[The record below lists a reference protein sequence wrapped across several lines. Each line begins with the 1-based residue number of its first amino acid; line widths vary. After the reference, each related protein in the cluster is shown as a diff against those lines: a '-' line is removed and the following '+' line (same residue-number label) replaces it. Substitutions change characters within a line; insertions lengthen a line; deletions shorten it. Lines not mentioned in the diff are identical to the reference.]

1 MAFTDITDISTFV
14 TNQSTLGSI
23 LSHPPLQKPY
33 TLGFLL
39 IFYNFYFI
47 FKCPKRKN
55 NTIQIAPT
63 TYIVLLILS

>member
-33 TLGFLL
+33 TLGFFTNILQFLL
-39 IFYNFYFI
+39 YLQMS
-47 FKCPKRKN
+47 KRKN